1 MNLRA
6 IKAEIPV
13 PRRSGRR
20 DTLPENGEFMNR
32 RRQGSER

>member
-6 IKAEIPV
+6 IKAEILV
-13 PRRSGRR
+13 PRRNGRR

-32 RRQGSER
+32 HRRGSER